1 MRSLFAKTFGGLSG
15 PVYLRHFLFG
25 AVIAT
30 LLIAV
35 SVSGKHQPNFGFI
48 TFVLI
53 NTALYPYARFVYES
67 VVNYI
72 VGNNQFYWNAATF
85 VIAKYLTIM
94 TCWAFA
100 IFIAPVGLIFLYF
113 RNSKRSAM

>member
-25 AVIAT
+25 AVIAAV
-30 LLIAV
+30 LIAV
-35 SVSGKHQPNFGFI
+35 SLSGKHQPNLSFI

-53 NTALYPYARFVYES
+53 NTLLYPYARFVYES

-72 VGNNQFYWNAATF
+72 VGDNQFYWNALTF
-85 VIAKYLTIM
+85 MIAKYFTITM
-94 TCWAFA
+94 CWAFA
-100 IFIAPVGLIFLYF
+100 LFIAPVGLIYLFF
-113 RNSKRSAM
+113 RNSKHSTM

>member
-25 AVIAT
+25 AVIAI

-35 SVSGKHQPNFGFI
+35 SVSGKHTPNFGFI
-48 TFVLI
+48 SFVLI
-53 NTALYPYARFVYES
+53 NTVLYPYARFVYES

-72 VGNNQFYWNAATF
+72 VGNNQFYWNAIMF
-85 VIAKYLTIM
+85 VIVKYFTIM
-94 TCWAFA
+94 LCWAFS
-100 IFIAPVGLIFLYF
+100 IFIAPVGLIYLFF
-113 RNSKRSAM
+113 RGNKRSAM